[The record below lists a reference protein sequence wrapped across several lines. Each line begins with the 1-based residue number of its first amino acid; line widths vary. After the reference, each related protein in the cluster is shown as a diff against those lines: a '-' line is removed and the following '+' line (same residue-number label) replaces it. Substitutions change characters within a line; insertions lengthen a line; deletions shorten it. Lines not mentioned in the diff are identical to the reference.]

1 MIEPS
6 SAGVR
11 DRGFVSAWSSNDHPR
26 HERHDA
32 WAHVLSDFFLP
43 WTVTSRP
50 REDLSASVRQCR
62 LDDCRYVY
70 CASDSISGQRAVGDI
85 GRTRD
90 DYFNLLYILSGTEL
104 LKFQDR
110 EVLLPANHFVLWD
123 SERRMEF
130 SVLEPLQKLT
140 LMVPERQM
148 RALLPNAQD
157 YVGIPVNGNHGLG
170 RLFTD
175 YLRAVQREAWQMSDG
190 ELMRLRTPTLEL
202 LARAFASVP
211 GRSRRSGREETFRR
225 IREHILERLRDAD
238 LTPQAIAR
246 GTGVSIR
253 YLHLLFADAGTTVAT
268 WIRERRLERCR
279 LDLAN
284 PQLTRRSI
292 SAIAYGWG
300 FNDAGHFGKLF
311 RKATGQSPRAF
322 RRASAA
328 AA

>member
-1 MIEPS
+1 MIEPN
-6 SAGVR
+6 R
-11 DRGFVSAWSSNDHPR
+11 SAWSSAAHPR
-26 HERHDA
+26 YERYDA

-50 REDLSASVRQCR
+50 REDVSASVRQCH
-62 LDDCRYVY
+62 LDDCRYLY
-70 CASDSISGQRAVGDI
+70 CASDSISGQRAVSDI
-85 GRTRD
+85 GRTRG
-90 DYFNLLYILSGTEL
+90 DYFNLLYILSGTERL
-104 LKFQDR
+104 EFQGR

-123 SERRMEF
+123 SQRRMQF
-130 SVLEPLQKLT
+130 SVLEPLEKLT

-175 YLRAVQREAWQMSDG
+175 HLRAMQREAWQMSDG
-190 ELMRLRTPTLEL
+190 DLMRLRTPTLEL
-202 LARAFASVP
+202 LARAFASVA

-225 IREHILERLRDAD
+225 IREHILGRLQDTD
-238 LTPQAIAR
+238 LAPRSIAR

-253 YLHLLFADAGTTVAT
+253 YLHLLFAGAGTSVAA
-268 WIRERRLERCR
+268 WIRGERLERCK

-284 PQLTRRSI
+284 PELARRSI
-292 SAIAYGWG
+292 STIAYGWG

-311 RKATGQSPRAF
+311 RKATGLSPRAF
-322 RRASAA
+322 RRAAA
-328 AA
+328 RPA